1 MKKICALLFM
11 GIIALP
17 LSAFALTVKS
27 VDFMNVG
34 GKSRIQLSL
43 DGPAVYDVT
52 RKGDN
57 VELKISA
64 ARIVPSY
71 ARPLVTADFETAVK
85 QITPRQSGSNVIV
98 NISMKVM
105 APYFVS
111 QDKNQLIMDIDIPA
125 SVKQIKATPK
135 VVLRDNIKP
144 KPKPMQPVDM
154 TGTVVDGLDGTRYT
168 GEPITLEFQN
178 ADIHALLRIIA
189 EVSGLNI
196 VTSDDVKGEV
206 TIKLKNVPRD
216 QALDVIL
223 EAKDLD
229 KMQVGNVI
237 RIAPAAT
244 IKATKERKLASIKTE
259 EQLEPLLTSV
269 IPVNFAKSSEIAKT
283 IKGKEVGIVSERG
296 SITADDRTNVL
307 IVKDI
312 KKNVDSIYAMIKK
325 LDRATPQVLI
335 QARIVQAD
343 DDFTRGLGI
352 AWGGSYRNQS
362 DRSHFGLSGLN
373 SSTTT
378 TNLFSTTSSGSSQ
391 PNWSTTVSPTPT
403 MAVNLGQSQAS
414 GVGLTLGRLGGSLF
428 QLDLRI
434 DVGESTGQAKV
445 IARPKVVTLDNK
457 KATIRQGEKYP
468 YLTRDSDGNVSTE
481 LKDIELVLDVTPRIA
496 FDGSINM
503 EINVKRNALGST
515 KNSLGDPSIASREV
529 QTEVMVKDGETS
541 VIGGIIEEETHN
553 NVDKIPWLGDLP
565 VIGYLFKG
573 STKTSSKKE
582 LLVFISPHVI
592 DSANEVPQ
600 P

>member
-1 MKKICALLFM
+1 MKKVCALLFM
-11 GIIALP
+11 GIFALP

-34 GKSRIQLSL
+34 GKSRIQLTL
-43 DGPAVYDVT
+43 DGPATYDVT

-64 ARIVPSY
+64 AKIAPSY
-71 ARPLVTADFETAVK
+71 ARPLVTADFETAVR
-85 QITPRQSGSNVIV
+85 QITPKQSGQNVVV
-98 NISMKVM
+98 NITMKVM

-111 QDKNQLIMDIDIPA
+111 QDKNQLIMDFDIPA
-125 SVKQIKATPK
+125 SVKQTKAAAPRVTFK
-135 VVLRDNIKP
+135 ESVKTKNKP
-144 KPKPMQPVDM
+144 SQPIDM
-154 TGTVVDGLDGTRYT
+154 TSTVVNGLDGTKYT
-168 GEPITLEFQN
+168 GDPITLEFQN

-206 TIKLKNVPRD
+206 TIKLKNVPWD

-223 EAKDLD
+223 ESKDLD
-229 KMQVGNVI
+229 KMQVGNVV

-269 IPVNFAKSSEIAKT
+269 IPVNFAKSSEIATT
-283 IKGKEVGIVSERG
+283 IKGKDVGMVSERG
-296 SITADDRTNVL
+296 SITAEDRTNVL

-312 KKNVDSIYAMIKK
+312 KKNVDAIYAMIKR

-352 AWGGSYRNQS
+352 QWGGSYRNQS
-362 DRSHFGLSGLN
+362 DRSHFGLSGVKTG
-373 SSTTT
+373 SA
-378 TNLFSTTSSGSSQ
+378 TNLFNTTSTGSAQ
-391 PNWSTTVSPTPT
+391 PGWSTTVSPTPS
-403 MAVNLGQSQAS
+403 MAVNLGQNMGS
-414 GVGLTLGRLGGSLF
+414 GFGLTLGRLGGSIF
-428 QLDLRI
+428 DLDLRI
-434 DVGESTGQAKV
+434 DVGENTGQAKV
-445 IARPKVVTLDNK
+445 IARPKIVTLDNK

-468 YLTRDSDGNVSTE
+468 YLTRDKDGNISTE

-515 KNSLGDPSIASREV
+515 KNQLGDPSIASREV
-529 QTEVMVKDGETS
+529 QTEVLVKDGETS
-541 VIGGIIEEETHN
+541 VIGGIIEEEVHDTTS
-553 NVDKIPWLGDLP
+553 KIPWLGDLP

-573 STKTSSKKE
+573 TTVTKNKKE
-582 LLVFISPHVI
+582 LLVFITPHVI
-592 DSANEVPQ
+592 AASGNLPQ
-600 P
+600 

>member
-34 GKSRIQLSL
+34 GKSRIQLTL
-43 DGPAVYDVT
+43 DGPATYDVS

-64 ARIVPSY
+64 ARIAPSY

-85 QITPRQSGSNVIV
+85 QITPRQSGQNVVV
-98 NISMKVM
+98 NIAMKVM

-111 QDKNQLIMDIDIPA
+111 QDKNQLIMDFDIPA
-125 SVKQIKATPK
+125 GVKQARVTPK
-135 VVLRDNIKP
+135 VTFKESVKP
-144 KPKPMQPVDM
+144 KAKPLQPYDM
-154 TGTVVDGLDGTRYT
+154 NSTVVDGLDGTKYT

-178 ADIHALLRIIA
+178 ADVHALLRIIA

-206 TIKLKNVPRD
+206 TIKLKNVPWD

-283 IKGKEVGIVSERG
+283 IKGKEVGMVSDRG
-296 SITADDRTNVL
+296 SITAEDRTNVL

-312 KKNVDSIYAMIKK
+312 KKNVDAIYAMVRR
-325 LDRATPQVLI
+325 LDKATPQVLI

-352 AWGGSYRNQS
+352 QWGGSYRNQS
-362 DRSHFGLSGLN
+362 DRSHFGLSGVKTG
-373 SSTTT
+373 SA
-378 TNLFSTTSSGSSQ
+378 TNLFGTTTSGTNQ
-391 PNWSTTVSPTPT
+391 PSWSTTVSPTPS
-403 MAVNLGQSQAS
+403 MAVNLGQNMGS
-414 GVGLTLGRLGGSLF
+414 GFGLTLGRLGGSIF
-428 QLDLRI
+428 DLDLRI
-434 DVGESTGQAKV
+434 DVGENTGQAKV
-445 IARPKVVTLDNK
+445 IARPKIVTLDNK

-468 YLTRDSDGNVSTE
+468 YIVRDDDGNLSTE

-503 EINVKRNALGST
+503 EINVKRNAIGST
-515 KNSLGDPSIASREV
+515 TNQLGDPSIASREV
-529 QTEVMVKDGETS
+529 QTEVLVKDGETS
-541 VIGGIIEEETHN
+541 VIGGIIEEEIHDN
-553 NVDKIPWLGDLP
+553 ANKIPWLGDLP
-565 VIGYLFKG
+565 VVGYLFKG
-573 STKTSSKKE
+573 TKQTRNKKE
-582 LLVFISPHVI
+582 LLVFITPHVI
-592 DSANEVPQ
+592 AASEDLPQ
-600 P
+600 Q